1 MLSVGIVIP
10 TYDSAAT
17 VTTAIESALAQEP
30 APAQVV
36 VVDDGSTDG
45 TADALRK
52 YAGRIE
58 YVRQANRGPAASR
71 NAGLARL
78 VTDAVV
84 FLDADDLLL
93 PGALACR
100 LELQASGDAVWAYT
114 DGWIEDESGVRQRFS
129 APYPPPGGRVEGW
142 ILADL
147 LRRNFICVDA
157 VIARLALVRELGG
170 FDETIRGTEDW
181 DLWLR
186 LAARHPVRHS
196 PQPTFVY
203 HRRPN
208 TVSGDR
214 RRMDRMRDQTLV
226 KAQRLFPAE
235 VRAAGA
241 AARRSVAD
249 AHNAFALP
257 LAAEGRWREAA
268 LYLAT
273 SLRLWPLQRRAWL
286 LLLRCRGALLAGA

>member
-1 MLSVGIVIP
+1 MLSVGVVIP
-10 TYDSAAT
+10 TYNSADI
-17 VTTAIESALAQEP
+17 VTTAIESALAQSP
-30 APAQVV
+30 PPAQVV

-45 TADALRK
+45 TPAALQK

-58 YVRQANRGPAASR
+58 CVRKSNGGPAAAR
-71 NAGLARL
+71 NVGLARL
-78 VTDAVV
+78 ATDIVV
-84 FLDADDLLL
+84 FLDADDFLL
-93 PGALACR
+93 PGALECR
-100 LELQASGDAVWAYT
+100 RSLLASADAAWAYT
-114 DGWIEDESGVRQRFS
+114 DGWLEDELGVRQRLS
-129 APYPPPGGRVEGW
+129 ALYPPPGGR
-142 ILADL
+142 ADGGIFAGL
-147 LRRNFICVDA
+147 LRHNFICVDA
-157 VIARLALVRELGG
+157 AVARLALVRELGD

-186 LAARHPVRHS
+186 LAARHPVRWS

-203 HRRPN
+203 RRRPN

-214 RRMDRMRDQTLV
+214 RRMDRMRHQTLV

-235 VRAAGA
+235 VRAAGP

-249 AHNAFALP
+249 AHNAFGYAA
-257 LAAEGRWREAA
+257 AAEGRWREAA
-268 LYLAT
+268 PYLAT

>member
-1 MLSVGIVIP
+1 MLSVGVVIP
-10 TYDSAAT
+10 TYNSADT

-45 TADALRK
+45 TADGLRK

-58 YVRQANRGPAASR
+58 YVRQANRGPAAAR

-78 VTDAVV
+78 ATDTVV

-93 PGALACR
+93 PGSLECRRSLLAR
-100 LELQASGDAVWAYT
+100 AGAAWVYT
-114 DGWIEDESGVRQRFS
+114 DGWIEDEPGVRQRWS
-129 APYPPPGGRVEGW
+129 ALYPPPGGRADGG
-142 ILADL
+142 IFADL

-157 VIARLALVRELGG
+157 VIARLALVRELGD

-186 LAARHPVRHS
+186 LAARHPVRWS

-203 HRRPN
+203 RRRPN

-214 RRMDRMRDQTLV
+214 RRMDRMRHQTLV
-226 KAQRLFPAE
+226 KAQHLFPAE

-249 AHNAFALP
+249 AHNAFALA
-257 LAAEGRWREAA
+257 LGAEGRWRAA
-268 LYLAT
+268 APYLAT

-286 LLLRCRGALLAGA
+286 LFLRCRGALLAGA

>member
-1 MLSVGIVIP
+1 MIP
-10 TYDSAAT
+10 TYNSAAT
-17 VTTAIESALAQEP
+17 VTAAIESALAQEP

-45 TADALRK
+45 TADALRRFV
-52 YAGRIE
+52 GRIE
-58 YVRQANRGPAASR
+58 YVRQANQGPAAAR

-78 VTDAVV
+78 ATDTVV

-100 LELQASGDAVWAYT
+100 GQLLADADAVWAHT
-114 DGWIEDESGVRQRFS
+114 DGWFDDESGARRRLSTVH
-129 APYPPPGGRVEGW
+129 PPIDGRVEGW
-142 ILADL
+142 IFPGL
-147 LRRNFICVDA
+147 LRRNFITADA
-157 VIARLALVRELGG
+157 VIARLALVRTLGD
-170 FDETIRGTEDW
+170 FDATIRGTEDW

-186 LAARHPVRHS
+186 LGVRYPVRWS

-208 TVSGDR
+208 TVSSDR
-214 RRMDRMRDQTLV
+214 RRMDRMRYQTLV
-226 KAQRLFPAE
+226 KAQRFFPAE

-249 AHNAFALP
+249 AHNAFAYS

-268 LYLAT
+268 PYLGT
-273 SLRLWPLQRRAWL
+273 SLRLWPLQRRVWL
-286 LLLRCRGALLAGA
+286 LFLRCRGALLAGA